1 MSSIQYFN
9 YKERFNLESG
19 DCLPGF
25 QLAYNTFGELNEDG
39 DNVIW
44 VVHAFSANSNPS
56 EWWPGV
62 AGQHSVLDPEKYFII
77 CANSLGSH
85 YGSTS
90 PLSTNPETGVPYYH
104 DFPVLTNRDI
114 IQSFILLRKF
124 LGIERIKLVVGPSL
138 GGQQCLEWGIQEPDV
153 FENLCLIGTNA
164 YHSPWGIAFNE
175 SQRMA
180 IEVDPTWK
188 NKDPRAG
195 LNGMKVAR
203 SIALLSYRTAL
214 GYNLS
219 QSEKDHKLDNYSA
232 SSYQRYQGEKLAKRF
247 NAFSYW
253 YLSKM
258 MDSHNVGRD
267 RGTIEETLNK
277 IKAKVT
283 VVGLE
288 SDLLFPLF
296 EQIFL
301 VNHIPNAEL
310 KIMDS
315 ILGHDGFLTEAE
327 QVSGILRE
335 ILSTPKV

>member
-1 MSSIQYFN
+1 MSSTKYFH
-9 YKERFNLESG
+9 YKDKFKLESG
-19 DCLPGF
+19 NYLPGF
-25 QLAYNTFGELNEDG
+25 QLAYNTFGEINDKG

-44 VVHAFSANSNPS
+44 VVHAFSANSDPT

-62 AGQHSVLDPEKYFII
+62 VGEGTVLDPEKYFIV

-85 YGSTS
+85 YGSTG
-90 PLSTNPETGVPYYH
+90 PLSVNPETGQPYFH
-104 DFPVLTNRDI
+104 DFPILTNRDI
-114 IQSFILLRKF
+114 IQSFILLRKY
-124 LGIERIKLVVGPSL
+124 LKIDKIKLVVGPSL
-138 GGQQCLEWGIQEPDV
+138 GGQQCLEWGIHEPEV

-180 IEVDPTWK
+180 IEIDPTWIK
-188 NKDPRAG
+188 KDPHAG
-195 LNGMKVAR
+195 LDGMKVAR
-203 SIALLSYRTAL
+203 SIALLSYRTAQ
-214 GYNLS
+214 GYNHS
-219 QSEKDHKLDNYSA
+219 QNEKEYKLDDYLA

-258 MDSHNVGRD
+258 MDNHNVGRN
-267 RGTIEETLNK
+267 RGSIEEALNHVQ
-277 IKAKVT
+277 ARAT

-296 EQIFL
+296 EQEFL
-301 VNHIPNAEL
+301 VRHLPNAVL
-310 KIMDS
+310 KVMDS

-327 QVSGILRE
+327 QVSTILAE
-335 ILSTPKV
+335 IIEP